1 MLQQNLEEEAD
12 CGQTDCRKMKQQAMA
27 KWTADKE
34 AGNGQATGLQKKP
47 SRFCCRRRTHTTL
60 WSSPLA
66 TLHSCEA
73 TSFSPRDD
81 HESLACFPGVKCVA
95 HTHCY
100 GAP

>member
-1 MLQQNLEEEAD
+1 VQCGRGEGCNVTTKSRGRSRLWPNGLQKNEA
-12 CGQTDCRKMKQQAMA
+12 ASY
-27 KWTADKE
+27 
-34 AGNGQATGLQKKP
+34 GQATGLQNKP

-60 WSSPLA
+60 WSCPLA

-81 HESLACFPGVKCVA
+81 HASLACFPGAKCVA